1 MPPKKKSSE
10 KKSRS
15 VCACGDNCIEKHSHL
30 PGLLLAAFGVL
41 GLQANFGLLG
51 MDALRAW
58 PLFLVLIGGVLIAK
72 VTICRNRF

>member
-1 MPPKKKSSE
+1 MPPKRKSNE
-10 KKSRS
+10 KKAR
-15 VCACGDNCIEKHSHL
+15 CACGDNCTEKHSHL

-72 VTICRNRF
+72 VTICRNKS